1 MSLEDA
7 EEDGDNEE
15 DPPYEG
21 GCDVHDAATGAIL
34 SAALCSPGKEG
45 ANHSIGRGTSRFL

>member
-15 DPPYEG
+15 DPPCEG